1 MSTYFY
7 FTFMFMVMFMMMIR
21 IGEGGEGS
29 GVIGLVSFFFDMV
42 GEERRGEGERRGS
55 GMIGLDWI

>member
-1 MSTYFY
+1 
-7 FTFMFMVMFMMMIR
+7 MFMVMFMMMIR

-42 GEERRGEGERRGS
+42 GEERRGEERGRGEV
-55 GMIGLDWI
+55 LV

>member
-42 GEERRGEGERRGS
+42 GEERRGEERGRGEV
-55 GMIGLDWI
+55 LV